1 MLARHLHLTAE
12 SVGAKGNN
20 AAVTTGEGE
29 IGGGLVALQ
38 VKEES
43 DVVADA
49 DAEEGTTAVTTA
61 EGDIEVETKVKAP
74 KPRLPK
80 ANNRLTVRLL
90 AAARHALA
98 HPESGVR
105 VLRFVVRILVPGC
118 SWRLRL
124 APETSAASCMK
135 LCSSAIRAPLV
146 SNASQAGHCSFA

>member
-1 MLARHLHLTAE
+1 M
-12 SVGAKGNN
+12 
-20 AAVTTGEGE
+20 
-29 IGGGLVALQ
+29 
-38 VKEES
+38 
-43 DVVADA
+43 VADA

-105 VLRFVVRILVPGC
+105 PPRTSSEALRDVVLPFV
-118 SWRLRL
+118 
-124 APETSAASCMK
+124 A
-135 LCSSAIRAPLV
+135 
-146 SNASQAGHCSFA
+146 

>member
-1 MLARHLHLTAE
+1 MLALHLKPESADAE
-12 SVGAKGNN
+12 ESN
-20 AAVTTGEGE
+20 AAVAIAEGDIE
-29 IGGGLVALQ
+29 GSWIALQ
-38 VKEES
+38 VKEET

-98 HPESGVR
+98 HPESGVALCHISSE
-105 VLRFVVRILVPGC
+105 VLISVVRILVHEI
-118 SWRLRL
+118 SWVQL
-124 APETSAASCMK
+124 ETAAC
-135 LCSSAIRAPLV
+135 
-146 SNASQAGHCSFA
+146 

>member
-1 MLARHLHLTAE
+1 MLALHLKPDSLCAE
-12 SVGAKGNN
+12 EDN
-20 AAVTTGEGE
+20 AAVTAAEGDTE
-29 IGGGLVALQ
+29 GDLSALK

-61 EGDIEVETKVKAP
+61 EGDIEVETRVKAP

-98 HPESGVR
+98 HPESGAR
-105 VLRFVVRILVPGC
+105 LRRHSSAVLLSVARILGHEVSWVPPG
-118 SWRLRL
+118 
-124 APETSAASCMK
+124 TAAC
-135 LCSSAIRAPLV
+135 
-146 SNASQAGHCSFA
+146 